1 MADYALNKI
10 HLSEVIFEIRPINQK
25 SINVAKRL
33 GAVQDGSFIKKVKDK
48 DMEHL
53 IFVLREYNKNS

>member
-1 MADYALNKI
+1 MADYALNKL
-10 HLSEVIFEIRPINQK
+10 HLNEVIFEIRPINQK

-33 GAVQDGSFIKKVKDK
+33 GAVQDGGFIKKVKDK

>member
-1 MADYALNKI
+1 MADYALNKM

-33 GAVQDGSFIKKVKDK
+33 GAIQMDSFVKNVKGK
-48 DMEHL
+48 DMEHW